1 MGIEN
6 PTSVTVMLDVSIASH
21 VRAAAK
27 RFARANQG
35 NIAVIFAIAL
45 VPILTFMGAAIDY
58 SRANSARSSM
68 QSALDSTALMISKD
82 LTDGRITS
90 SDIEAKAKSYFAAL
104 YTNKDS
110 TVVSDD
116 IHATYLPKDDTT
128 GTSNIV
134 ITASGYVTADF
145 MKIAG
150 FPQLGFNTGAT
161 ATWGNARLRVAM
173 VLDVTGSMGSD
184 NKMPNLKTAATNMV
198 NTLSALNKNDG
209 DVYISIIPFSRDV
222 NIGSTSP
229 AAAWVTGWPAWE
241 AEPAAIVPPAT
252 KIANWKN
259 YGPGSACPFGSQ
271 AFTCV
276 TTPVSGSPDSVD
288 SNNKPV
294 IPSNGTY
301 SGYIC
306 PGVDGSASGR
316 SNYYNG
322 CYNSVDKGTTT
333 TRTDFCTGNNC
344 ACKFSKGMIGGA
356 GSSCS
361 CTGNNSQTKCS
372 ETVHDYDH
380 TWIVNAHSTWN
391 GCVTDRTEN
400 YDTTNDAPTLGDAA
414 KQFVVEQ
421 YSECPPS
428 LVPLTNVWTTLTDK
442 ITALTPG
449 GNTNQAIG
457 GAWGWLSLT
466 QTAPLSA
473 PPIDPAFTYNNY
485 VVLVSDGLNT
495 QDRLYTT
502 AAQIDARQRIL
513 CDNMKAPPYNVTV
526 FAIQINT
533 GATPDATSAVLR
545 YCASEAANFQEIRS
559 AADTANAFQNVTTQI
574 AKLRVT
580 R

>member
-1 MGIEN
+1 
-6 PTSVTVMLDVSIASH
+6 MLDVSIASH

-27 RFARANQG
+27 RFAGANQG

-45 VPILTFMGAAIDY
+45 VPILSFMGAAIDY

-68 QSALDSTALMISKD
+68 QSALDSTALMLSKD
-82 LTDGRITS
+82 LTDGRIS
-90 SDIEAKAKSYFAAL
+90 PSDIEAKAKSYFAAL
-104 YTNKDS
+104 YTNRDS

-116 IHATYLPKDDTT
+116 IHATYLPRDNTT
-128 GTSNIV
+128 GISNIV
-134 ITASGYVTADF
+134 VTGSGSVTADF

-173 VLDVTGSMGSD
+173 VLDVTGSMAFD
-184 NKMPNLKTAATNMV
+184 NKMTNLKLAATNMV
-198 NTLSALNKNDG
+198 NTLSALNRNAG
-209 DVYISIIPFSRDV
+209 DVYISMIPFSRDV
-222 NIGSTSP
+222 NIGSANTG
-229 AAAWVTGWPAWE
+229 WVTGWPAWE
-241 AEPAAIVPPAT
+241 AEPASITTT
-252 KIANWKN
+252 KPANWKN

-276 TTPVSGSPDSVD
+276 TTPVSGSPNSVD
-288 SNNKPV
+288 NTSSKNPV
-294 IPSNGTY
+294 VPDTGTY

-316 SNYYNG
+316 YNYYNG

-333 TRTDFCTGNNC
+333 TRTDFCTGKNC
-344 ACKFSKGMIGGA
+344 ACRFSKGMIGGA

-414 KQFVVEQ
+414 KLFVVEQ
-421 YSECPPS
+421 YSECPPA

-466 QTAPLSA
+466 QTVPLSA
-473 PPIDPAFTYNNY
+473 PPIDPAFTYNQY

-495 QDRLYTT
+495 QDRLYGT
-502 AAQIDARQRIL
+502 AAEIDARQRIL

-533 GATPDATSAVLR
+533 GTTPDATSAVLQ

-559 AADTANAFQNVTTQI
+559 AADTADAFQNVTTQI

>member
-1 MGIEN
+1 MGMEN

-27 RFARANQG
+27 RFAGANQG

-68 QSALDSTALMISKD
+68 QSALDSTALMLSKD
-82 LTDGRITS
+82 LTDGRIS
-90 SDIEAKAKSYFAAL
+90 PSDIEAKAKSYFAAL
-104 YTNKDS
+104 YTNRDS

-116 IHATYLPKDDTT
+116 IHATYVPNDNTT
-128 GTSNIV
+128 GISNIV
-134 ITASGYVTADF
+134 ITGSGSVTADF

-198 NTLSALNKNDG
+198 TTLSALNQKDG

-241 AEPAAIVPPAT
+241 AEPASIKTT
-252 KIANWKN
+252 KPANWKN
-259 YGPGSACPFGSQ
+259 YGPGSACPFSGQS
-271 AFTCV
+271 FTCV
-276 TTPVSGSPDSVD
+276 SSPVSGSPEGADMI
-288 SNNKPV
+288 PV
-294 IPSNGTY
+294 QPPIPDTGTY

-306 PGVDGSASGR
+306 PGVDGSAIGR

-333 TRTDFCTGNNC
+333 TRTDFCTGKNC
-344 ACKFSKGMIGGA
+344 KCDASHGAIGGS
-356 GSSCS
+356 GSTCS
-361 CTGNNSQTKCS
+361 CTGSNSQKKCS
-372 ETVHDYDH
+372 ETVRDYDH
-380 TWIVNAHSTWN
+380 TWIVNDHSTWN

-400 YDTTNDAPTLGDAA
+400 YDTLNDAPTLGDSA
-414 KQFVVEQ
+414 KLFFVEQ
-421 YSECPPS
+421 YSGCPAA
-428 LVPLTNVWTTLTDK
+428 LVPMTNVWTTLTAK
-442 ITALTPG
+442 ITALIPG

-473 PPIDPAFTYNNY
+473 PPIDPAFTYNQY

-495 QDRLYTT
+495 QDRLYAT
-502 AAQIDARQRIL
+502 AGEIDARQRIL

-526 FAIQINT
+526 FSIQINT
-533 GATPDATSAVLR
+533 GAKPDATSAVLR